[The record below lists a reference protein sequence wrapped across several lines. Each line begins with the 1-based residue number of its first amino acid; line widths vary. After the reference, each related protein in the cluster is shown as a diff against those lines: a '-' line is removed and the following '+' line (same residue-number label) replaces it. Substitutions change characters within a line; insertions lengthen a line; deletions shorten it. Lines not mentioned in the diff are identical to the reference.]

1 MKIAYIV
8 AKRAEASPFIE
19 HYGMEEVENFFSP
32 LPCRL
37 YKKDELHVI
46 LNGMQHESDLVGCE
60 AASVTTLA
68 TIERLHPDLIIN
80 SGTCGAFKS
89 DGAEIGKVYLGNACM
104 FHDRRVPGDDVWGT
118 QSLGNYP
125 VWSGTDALAQQL
137 GLPQAKVT
145 TGSSLDM
152 QPCDLEIIKANG
164 GQLKDMEG
172 AAIAFV
178 CSLTDTPVMFVKSV
192 TDLCDSGVGTFE
204 EFTRNLAKASEALR
218 LANIKIIE
226 QLISQ
231 PNTKD

>member
-19 HYGMEEVENFFSP
+19 HYRMEEVENFFSP

-37 YKKDELHVI
+37 YKKGELHVI

-104 FHDRRVPGDDVWGT
+104 FHDRRVPGDDAWGT

-192 TDLCDSGVGTFE
+192 TDLCDSGAETFE
-204 EFTRNLAKASEALR
+204 EFTRNLAKASETLR
-218 LANIKIIE
+218 QANIKIIE
-226 QLISQ
+226 QLSGSC
-231 PNTKD
+231 